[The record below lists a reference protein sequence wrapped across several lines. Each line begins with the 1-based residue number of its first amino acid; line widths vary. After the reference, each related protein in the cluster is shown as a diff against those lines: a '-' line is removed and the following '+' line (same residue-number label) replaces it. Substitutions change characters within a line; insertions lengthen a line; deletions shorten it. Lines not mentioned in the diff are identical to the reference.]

1 MDSGGFVENLD
12 HTQMFKNLMHLCEN
26 PDLGFYFVDDVYT
39 DDHTYRTF
47 SYRLVGS
54 YNMWLLPDALN
65 CRGTMFRKNK
75 TTNGWDLV
83 CLPMPKCFRLGE
95 NPIIMEQQK
104 TFDKL
109 SLFTKHDGSLISTF
123 IDANGNLGVKSK
135 TSLKSPHAKLA
146 KQYISDALVE
156 LVERYNNIPGYLDLW
171 DLKNNTISF
180 ELTSDDPELRIVLK
194 YEETKLQPLNVRS
207 MGDGKV
213 RSFNQLRWCVPTV
226 DSLIKHCETETGV
239 EGYVVHDSHNDVYF
253 KIKTGWYDTLHSSK
267 FSFSEENV
275 VRMILEESID
285 DYISIH
291 SDDIGMKNKIN
302 KIVERTVPVYNHLMQ
317 KVETFYR
324 DNQHLT
330 KRDYAILGQ
339 KELKGMEFTLAI
351 NLFTKKCDS
360 KQHTIDLLMKH
371 WKDIFSQPTKE
382 IVIDE

>member
-1 MDSGGFVENLD
+1 MYYGNLLNG
-12 HTQMFKNLMHLCEN
+12 HLMFKNLMHLCEN
-26 PDLGFYFVDDVYT
+26 PDLGFYYVDDVYEE
-39 DDHTYRTF
+39 DDHLYRIF

-75 TTNGWDLV
+75 TTNAWDLV

-104 TFDKL
+104 TFGRL
-109 SLFTKHDGSLISTF
+109 SMFAKHDGSLISTF
-123 IDANGNLGVKSK
+123 VDANGHLGVKSK
-135 TSLKSPHAKLA
+135 TSLKSAHAKLA
-146 KQYISDALVE
+146 KQYIDDALTKLME
-156 LVERYNNIPGYLDLW
+156 WINGIPGYRAWVNQDLAV
-171 DLKNNTISF
+171 NTFNF
-180 ELTSDDPELRIVLK
+180 ELTSDDPDLRIVLK
-194 YEETKLQPLNVRS
+194 YDKTELKPLNVRS
-207 MGDGKV
+207 IVDGKV
-213 RSFNQLRWCVPTV
+213 LSFNGLRWAVRDV
-226 DSLIKHCETETGV
+226 EEIIKHCEDKTGI
-239 EGYVVHDSHNDVYF
+239 EGYIVHDSNNDVYF

-302 KIVERTVPVYNHLMQ
+302 EIVERTVPKYNHLMQ
-317 KVETFYR
+317 KVESFYH
-324 DNQHLT
+324 DNQNLA

-339 KELKGMEFTLAI
+339 KELQGVEFTLAI

-371 WKDIFSQPTKE
+371 WKDIFNQPTKE
-382 IVIDE
+382 TVTNE